1 MTSLIPDSSS
11 DHQRVNTSQSTLEIP
26 TLPDSPKIP
35 TMATD
40 HSSCVDCS
48 AMYARSMDLQRH
60 VKQSCPEADSETDS
74 EAPPQKMLRVE
85 EESDEPAFEDL
96 INEAYDKYDDHY
108 NEKVNKFKDDGLSDE
123 RATQAVSEMLRPK
136 YRKALMKKYKT
147 FLETLYYIKHSLCIT
162 WCGKLLGTM

>member
-1 MTSLIPDSSS
+1 
-11 DHQRVNTSQSTLEIP
+11 
-26 TLPDSPKIP
+26 
-35 TMATD
+35 
-40 HSSCVDCS
+40 
-48 AMYARSMDLQRH
+48 MDLQRH

-123 RATQAVSEMLRPK
+123 RATQEASEMLRPK